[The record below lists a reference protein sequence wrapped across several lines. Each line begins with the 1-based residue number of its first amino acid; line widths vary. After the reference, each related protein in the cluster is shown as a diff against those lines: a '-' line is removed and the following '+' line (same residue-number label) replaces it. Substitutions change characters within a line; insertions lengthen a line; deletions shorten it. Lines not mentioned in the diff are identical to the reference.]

1 MARPSWAESFSHRY
15 HFRIRFNELP
25 DGRQVVAKVQVVSY
39 DLESAREMAIKEVRQ
54 IFKDDPV
61 LLRAGFE
68 AEGYRMDR

>member
-1 MARPSWAESFSHRY
+1 MARPSWADSFSHPY
-15 HFRIRFNELP
+15 HFRIRFERLP

-54 IFKDDPV
+54 LYKDDPV
-61 LLRAGFE
+61 LLRARFE